1 MGIKHLLKDR
11 GYGIWPTVTYETNK
25 CPVTL
30 NLPSTHPLFTN
41 EIWNLNKFTM
51 VKIHPFVLLLL

>member
-11 GYGIWPTVTYETNK
+11 GYGQLLPTKRSQLTTH
-25 CPVTL
+25 
-30 NLPSTHPLFTN
+30 THPLFTN

-51 VKIHPFVLLLL
+51 VKIRVHTFVLLLL